1 MSFLQ
6 PWLLYGLPIIA
17 LPIVIHLINQRR
29 FQTIQW
35 AAMMFLLAAHRMA
48 RGYSRLRQWLILLF
62 RTLAIAGL
70 MLAISRPLAS
80 GWLGLAGGTRADT
93 TIILLDRSPSMQ
105 QRGAGTGESK
115 LETGRKQLVQTLE
128 TLGSGRWVLIDST
141 THEPRELESPRAL
154 MSLPTAGPASASA
167 DLPLM
172 LQAAHDY
179 IRGNR
184 AGRTEVWICSDLR
197 ENDWTAES
205 GRWSTLR
212 DAFLELPQGV
222 RFHLLAYPQA
232 APTNVSVRVTDV
244 RRQATTDGAEL
255 LVSLR
260 VSRPAVGHEK
270 AVSDE
275 KLNLPVQFEIDG
287 ARSVVN
293 VELTGTAG
301 LSGTHVDLKEHRIP
315 IERTRERG
323 WGRVSIPT
331 DANPADDDFYFAFD
345 NPPPRRTIIVAED
358 AQTERPLQLTAGI
371 SPDPAVKCA
380 TEVVA
385 VEQLASIE
393 WDQISLVLWQA
404 ALPTGATAD
413 LVRSFVDRGGQ
424 AVFLPPRNPGSE
436 ELFGMHWQTWVTGNE
451 PFPVESWRGD
461 EDVLARTLSGAA
473 LPVGQ
478 LEIRQYC
485 GLTGDATPL
494 ATLLGGA
501 PLLARVPTQR
511 GAVYFWATTPAPRD
525 SSLATSGVVLYAF
538 VQRALSAGAA
548 VLSKARQL
556 DAGEPGG
563 EDTNT
568 WNRLTEGDQ
577 SLSTESAYQHGVYS
591 AGDRLL
597 AVNRPPA
604 EDGAKVLPD
613 ARVAEL
619 FRGLNFVRV
628 DDQAG
633 SLSSLIQ
640 EIWRV
645 FLVAMLVALVL
656 EAALCLP
663 KVARSVAAAA

>member
-17 LPIVIHLINQRR
+17 LPIIIHLINQRR
-29 FQTIQW
+29 FQTIHW

-70 MLAISRPLAS
+70 LFAISRPLAS
-80 GWLGLAGGTRADT
+80 GWLGLAGGSRADT

-128 TLGSGRWVLIDST
+128 TLGSGRWVLIEST

-154 MSLPTAGPASASA
+154 LSLPTAGPASASA
-167 DLPLM
+167 DLPMM

-212 DAFLELPQGV
+212 DAFLEFPQGV
-222 RFHLLAYPQA
+222 RFHLLAYPQL
-232 APTNVSVRVTDV
+232 APANVSVRVTEV
-244 RRQATTDGAEL
+244 RRQATTEGAEL

-260 VSRPAVGHEK
+260 VSRSAVANEK
-270 AVSDE
+270 AGGDE
-275 KLNLPVQFEIDG
+275 KINLPVQFEIEG
-287 ARSVVN
+287 SRSVMN
-293 VELTGTAG
+293 VELT
-301 LSGTHVDLKEHRIP
+301 GTHVDLKEHRIP

-345 NPPPRRTIIVAED
+345 NPPPRRTVIVAED
-358 AQTERPLQLTAGI
+358 AQAERPLQLTAGI
-371 SPDPAVKCA
+371 APDPALLCS
-380 TEVVA
+380 TEVVTI
-385 VEQLASIE
+385 EQLPTIE
-393 WDQISLVLWQA
+393 WNQISLVLWQA
-404 ALPTGATAD
+404 ALPTGAAAE
-413 LVRSFVDRGGQ
+413 LIQSFVDRGGQ

-436 ELFGMHWQTWVTGNE
+436 ELFGMRWQTWVTGNE
-451 PFPVESWRGD
+451 LFPIESWRGD

-478 LEIRQYC
+478 LEVRQYC
-485 GLTGDATPL
+485 GLTGDATQL
-494 ATLLGGA
+494 ATLRGGA
-501 PLLARVPTQR
+501 PLLARVPTLR
-511 GAVYFWATTPAPRD
+511 GAVYFCTTTPSTRD

-538 VQRALSAGAA
+538 VQRALASGAA

-556 DAGEPGG
+556 DAGEPGS
-563 EDTNT
+563 EDTSA

-591 AGDRLL
+591 GGERLL

-604 EDGAKVLPD
+604 EDGAKVLAD
-613 ARVAEL
+613 ARIAEL

-656 EAALCLP
+656 EAVLCLP
-663 KVARSVAAAA
+663 KVARAAGATT

>member
-6 PWLLYGLPIIA
+6 PWLLYALPIIA
-17 LPIVIHLINQRR
+17 LPVIIHLINQRR

-48 RGYSRLRQWLILLF
+48 RGYSRLRQLLILLF
-62 RTLAIAGL
+62 RTLAVAGL
-70 MLAISRPLAS
+70 LFAISRPLAS
-80 GWLGLAGGTRADT
+80 GWLGLAGGSRADT

-115 LETGRKQLVQTLE
+115 LETGRKQLVGALE
-128 TLGSGRWVLIDST
+128 TLGSGRWVLINST
-141 THEPRELESPRAL
+141 TRAPHELESPRAL
-154 MSLPTAGPASASA
+154 LNLPTTGPASAPA
-167 DLPLM
+167 DLPMM

-184 AGRTEVWICSDLR
+184 VGRTEIWICSDLR

-222 RFHLLAYPQA
+222 RFHLLAYPQL
-232 APTNVSVRVTDV
+232 APANLSVRVTSV

-260 VSRPAVGHEK
+260 VARSTTGDGQPGG
-270 AVSDE
+270 DE
-275 KLNLPVQFEIDG
+275 KINVPVQFEIDG
-287 ARSVVN
+287 ARSVMN
-293 VELTGTAG
+293 VELTG
-301 LSGTHVDLKEHRIP
+301 SHVDFKEHRIP

-323 WGRVSIPT
+323 WGRVSIPA

-345 NPPPRRTIIVAED
+345 VPPPRRTIIVAED
-358 AQTERPLQLTAGI
+358 AQAERPLLLAAGI
-371 SPDPAVKCA
+371 APDPGLQCTA
-380 TEVVA
+380 EVVA
-385 VEQLASIE
+385 VEQLSSVE

-404 ALPTGATAD
+404 ALPTGAVAE
-413 LVRSFVDRGGQ
+413 LVKLFVDRGGQ
-424 AVFLPPRNPGSE
+424 AVFLPPREPNSE
-436 ELFGMHWQTWVTGNE
+436 ELFGMRWKSWVAGNE
-451 PFPVESWRGD
+451 LFPVESWRGD

-485 GLTGDATPL
+485 GLSGEATSL
-494 ATLLGGA
+494 ATLPAGA
-501 PLLARVPTQR
+501 PLLARVPTER
-511 GAVYFWATTPAPRD
+511 GAVYFWTTTPSPRD

-538 VQRALSAGAA
+538 VQRALATGSA

-563 EDTNT
+563 ENTNA
-568 WNRLTEGDQ
+568 WNRLSEGDS
-577 SLSTESAYQHGVYS
+577 SLSTEAPFQRGAYSGADHLV
-591 AGDRLL
+591 
-597 AVNRPPA
+597 AVNRPQS
-604 EDGAKVLPD
+604 EDGAKVLSD
-613 ARVAEL
+613 TRVAEL
-619 FRGLNFVRV
+619 FHRLNFVRV
-628 DDQAG
+628 NDQAG

-640 EIWRV
+640 EIWRL
-645 FLVAMLVALVL
+645 FLVAMLVALIL
-656 EAALCLP
+656 EAVLCLP
-663 KVARSVAAAA
+663 KLARTAGATA